1 MYGNR
6 NGKFSQTNILS
17 YIMFTIFWIA
27 EIYVHIGSRSQV
39 SFVCCSS
46 CDGMSLS
53 SAENTSDL
61 IFADIFFIIIT
72 LIFICMIPV
81 ISTIIQFFCNRK
93 FFEIQFVIVCST
105 ILISNLP
112 YLINI
117 LTIIKNLIFKV

>member
-27 EIYVHIGSRSQV
+27 EIFDIILIMGIWLGY
-39 SFVCCSS
+39 
-46 CDGMSLS
+46 GMSLS

-61 IFADIFFIIIT
+61 IFADIFFIVIT
-72 LIFICMIPV
+72 LSFICMIPA
-81 ISTIIQFFCNRK
+81 IFTIIQFFCNRK

>member
-27 EIYVHIGSRSQV
+27 EIFDIILIMGIWLGY
-39 SFVCCSS
+39 
-46 CDGMSLS
+46 GMSLS

-81 ISTIIQFFCNRK
+81 ISTIIPVFLQQK
-93 FFEIQFVIVCST
+93 
-105 ILISNLP
+105 
-112 YLINI
+112 
-117 LTIIKNLIFKV
+117 IF